1 MNEHQSSANE
11 EPGNQAVRRP
21 RDPERSRRAIL
32 DAAKDEFCRYGL
44 TGARVERISKRS
56 RTNAR
61 MIYHYFGNKEGLYL
75 TILESVYS
83 EIRSQEQKLDLASA
97 EPVEGMRRLIAFT
110 FDFFASRGDFIAL
123 IANENILQAR
133 YLKQLKSIQATTLPL
148 VEAIRDLLQRGESAG
163 IFRASVDPVQLYVSI
178 VAQSQLHISNRHT
191 LSVLFD
197 KNLADPAWLK
207 ARRVHTVEML
217 ISYLTA
223 RHVAS

>member
-1 MNEHQSSANE
+1 MNEHQSSAKE
-11 EPGNQAVRRP
+11 EPGTQALRRT

-75 TILESVYS
+75 TILEAVYS

-133 YLKQLKSIQATTLPL
+133 YLKQLKSIEATTVPL
-148 VEAIRDLLQRGESAG
+148 IEAIRDLLQRGESAG

-223 RHVAS
+223 RHVES